1 MSDKD
6 GAATAKTPF
15 FKGVKAEFKK
25 IVWPDRPSLFN
36 QSVAVIVVSLILG
49 VLIAIIDRVLQF
61 GINAIIG

>member
-1 MSDKD
+1 MSEAS
-6 GAATAKTPF
+6 GAEAKKTPF

-25 IVWPDRPSLFN
+25 VIWPDKHSLFN

-49 VLIAIIDRVLQF
+49 LLIAIIDRGLQF

>member
-1 MSDKD
+1 MSEAS
-6 GAATAKTPF
+6 GAEAKKTPF

-25 IVWPDRPSLFN
+25 IVWPDKHSMFN

-49 VLIAIIDRVLQF
+49 ILIAIIDRGLQF